1 MALMSDQGFIQI
13 LASPAF
19 KSQLRKLAKRYH
31 SLRLD
36 LQLLL
41 DELQNGNFPGDQI
54 SGTNYAAF
62 KVRLKNSDIKKGKS
76 AGYRVIYQLRDND
89 SVLLV
94 TIYSKSDESALTA
107 REIRAI
113 INHFNQI

>member
-1 MALMSDQGFIQI
+1 MALMSDHELIQI
-13 LASPAF
+13 LASPDF
-19 KSQLRKLAKRYH
+19 KSQLRKLAKRYRT
-31 SLRLD
+31 LRLD
-36 LQLLL
+36 LQPLL
-41 DELQNGNFPGDQI
+41 DELQNGNFLGEQI

-76 AGYRVIYQLRDND
+76 AGYRVIYQMRDNA

-107 REIRAI
+107 SEIRAI
-113 INHFNQI
+113 IDHFNQT